1 MNEKTLRVL
10 EFEKI
15 IDKLKSLTASELG
28 RELVEELVPQTELAS
43 VQKLLSE
50 TNDGVNCIIRR
61 GSPPLGGIS
70 DVRHSL
76 KRLDLGGTLN
86 PGELLKLGG
95 VLRAARRLKGYVN
108 DKLDDKHEN
117 VVYELIS
124 CLESNQRLEQKIE
137 QCILSEDEIAD
148 NASPALNTIRR
159 QIKDQQASIKNK
171 LNDLIRS
178 TKYQKYIQESVVTLR
193 GDRYVIPVKQ
203 EHKNDI
209 PGLVHDSS
217 SSGATLF
224 IEPMGVVEANNAIK
238 QLRIKEQTE
247 IERILAELS
256 QDASLILP
264 QLNSNMSIMARLDFI
279 FAKAKL
285 ATDYNCVCPKIND
298 EGRILIKKGRHPLLD
313 PKIVVPI
320 DFWIGDKFR
329 SLIVTGPNTGGKTVS
344 LKTVGLFTLMIQSGL
359 LVPANDGTEMS
370 VFSSIYADI
379 GDEQSIEQ
387 SLSTFSSHMKNIVD
401 ILKHVDE
408 KSLVLFDELGAGTDP
423 TEGAALAMSILECL
437 HQLGATALATTHYA
451 ELKVYAITTAGVENA
466 SCEFDVETLRPT
478 YKLLIGVPGKSN
490 AFAISNRLGL
500 TDDIIERAKEFLS
513 QEDIRFEDILLSIEK
528 NRSEAEK
535 EKMRAESYR
544 LEAERLKK
552 DLEEQKRRLA
562 AQKEQE
568 LRKAKEEARRIL
580 VDSKRQAEELVA
592 EMKRLA
598 KEQEEAEVRRQTE
611 ELRQRINKSISS
623 LDESLVESIMPR
635 QGLVKPPKNL
645 KPGDTVL
652 IVNLNQ
658 RGNVLAAPDKNGEVQ
673 VQAGII
679 KLNVHISNLKLVD
692 EQKQQ
697 LVQRT
702 GIGRIG
708 VSKAQ
713 SMSTEIDLR
722 GMQLDEAVDAV
733 DKYLDDATI
742 AGLGEVTLIHGKGTG
757 ALRAGL
763 QQHLKHHPHIKS
775 FRLGKLGEGENG
787 VTVVSLK

>member
-15 IDKLKSLTASELG
+15 IDKLKALTASPLG
-28 RELVEELVPQTELAS
+28 RELVEELEPQVDFNTVE
-43 VQKLLSE
+43 KLLAE
-50 TNDGVNCIIRR
+50 TNDGVSCIVRR
-61 GSPPLGGIS
+61 GSPPMGGIH
-70 DVRHSL
+70 DIRHSL
-76 KRLDLGGTLN
+76 IRLDKGGILN
-86 PGELLKLGG
+86 PGELLKIAG

-108 DKLDDKHEN
+108 DKLDESN
-117 VVYELIS
+117 TNIVYELIS
-124 CLESNQRLEQKIE
+124 CLESNQRLEQKID
-137 QCILSEDEIAD
+137 QCIISEEEIAD

-159 QIKDQQASIKNK
+159 QIKEQQASIKNK

-178 TKYQKYIQESVVTLR
+178 TKYQKYIQESVVTMR

-203 EHKNDI
+203 EHRNDI

-224 IEPMGVVEANNAIK
+224 VEPMAVVEANNNIK
-238 QLRIKEQTE
+238 QLKVKEQTE
-247 IERILAELS
+247 IDRILAELS
-256 QDASLILP
+256 QDASLLLP

-285 ATDYNCVCPKIND
+285 ATDYNCVCPRMNQSGKI
-298 EGRILIKKGRHPLLD
+298 IIKKGRHPLLD
-313 PKIVVPI
+313 PKTVVPI
-320 DFWIGDKFR
+320 DFWIGDRFS

-344 LKTVGLFTLMIQSGL
+344 LKTVGLFTLMVQSGL
-359 LVPANDGTEMS
+359 LIPANEGTEMS
-370 VFSSIYADI
+370 IFEKVYADI

-387 SLSTFSSHMKNIVD
+387 SLSTFSSHMKNIVE
-401 ILKHVDE
+401 ILKHVDG

-423 TEGAALAMSILECL
+423 TEGAALAMAILECL
-437 HQLGATALATTHYA
+437 HQIGATTLATTHYS
-451 ELKVYAITTAGVENA
+451 ELKVYAISTAGVENA

-490 AFAISNRLGL
+490 AFAISKRLGL
-500 TDDIIERAKEFLS
+500 TDDIIERSKEFLS

-535 EKMRAESYR
+535 EKIRAESYR

-552 DLEEQKRRLA
+552 DLEEQKSRLA
-562 AQKEQE
+562 AQKESE

-580 VDSKRQAEELVA
+580 MDSKRQAEELVS

-611 ELRQRINKSISS
+611 ELRQRLNKSIGS
-623 LDESLVESIMPR
+623 LDESLAESILPR
-635 QGLVKPPKNL
+635 QGYVKPPKNL

-658 RGNVLAAPDKNGEVQ
+658 RGSVLSVPDKNGEVQ

-679 KLNVHISNLKLVD
+679 KINVHISNLKLVD

-697 LVQRT
+697 IQRT
-702 GIGRIG
+702 GMGKIG

-713 SMSTEIDLR
+713 SMRTEIDLR
-722 GMQLDEAVDAV
+722 GMLLDEAIDVV
-733 DKYLDDATI
+733 DKYLDDASI
-742 AGLGEVTLIHGKGTG
+742 AGMGEVTLIHGKGTG

-763 QQHLKHHPHIKS
+763 QQHLKHSPHVKA
-775 FRLGKLGEGENG
+775 FRLGKLGEGETG
-787 VTVVSLK
+787 VTVVEMR

>member
-15 IDKLKSLTASELG
+15 IDKLKALTASELG
-28 RELVEELVPQTELAS
+28 RELVEELAPQTDFSTVE
-43 VQKLLSE
+43 KLLAE
-50 TNDGVNCIIRR
+50 TNDGVSCIVRR
-61 GSPPLGGIS
+61 GSPPMGGIH
-70 DVRHSL
+70 DIRHSL
-76 KRLDLGGTLN
+76 VRLDKGGILN
-86 PGELLKLGG
+86 PGELLKLAG

-108 DKLDDKHEN
+108 DKLDEN
-117 VVYELIS
+117 RTNTVYELIA
-124 CLESNQRLEQKIE
+124 CLESNQRLEQKID
-137 QCILSEDEIAD
+137 QCIISEEEIAD

-159 QIKDQQASIKNK
+159 QIKEQQASIKNK
-171 LNDLIRS
+171 LNDLIHA

-203 EHKNDI
+203 EHRNDI
-209 PGLVHDSS
+209 PGLIHDAS

-224 IEPMGVVEANNAIK
+224 IEPIAVVEANNNIR
-238 QLRIKEQTE
+238 QLKLKEEAE

-279 FAKAKL
+279 FAKARL
-285 ATDYNCVCPKIND
+285 ATDYNCVCPKMN
-298 EGRILIKKGRHPLLD
+298 ETGRILIKKGRHPLLD
-313 PKIVVPI
+313 PKTVVPI
-320 DFWIGDKFR
+320 DFWIGERFS

-344 LKTVGLFTLMIQSGL
+344 LKTVGLFTLMVQSGL
-359 LVPANDGTEMS
+359 LVPANEGTEMS
-370 VFSSIYADI
+370 VFRKVYADI

-387 SLSTFSSHMKNIVD
+387 SLSTFSSHMKNIVE
-401 ILKHVDE
+401 ILKQVDD

-423 TEGAALAMSILECL
+423 TEGAALAMAILECL
-437 HQLGATALATTHYA
+437 HQTGTTTLATTHYS
-451 ELKVYAITTAGVENA
+451 ELKVYAISTAEVENA

-490 AFAISNRLGL
+490 AFAISKRLGL
-500 TDDIIERAKEFLS
+500 TDDIIERSKEFLS

-552 DLEEQKRRLA
+552 DLEEQKSRLA
-562 AQKEQE
+562 AQKENE
-568 LRKAKEEARRIL
+568 LRKAREEARRIL
-580 VDSKRQAEELVA
+580 TDSKRQAEELVS

-611 ELRQRINKSISS
+611 ELRQRLNKSIGS
-623 LDESLVESIMPR
+623 LDESLAEAIMPK
-635 QGLVKPPKNL
+635 QGYVKPPKNL
-645 KPGDTVL
+645 KPGDSVL

-658 RGNVLAAPDKNGEVQ
+658 RGTALSAPDKNGEVQ

-679 KLNVHISNLKLVD
+679 KINVHISNLKLVD

-697 LVQRT
+697 LQRT
-702 GIGRIG
+702 GMGKIG
-708 VSKAQ
+708 VSKARD
-713 SMSTEIDLR
+713 MKTEIDLR
-722 GMQLDEAVDAV
+722 GMLLDEAIDAV
-733 DKYLDDATI
+733 DKYLDDASI
-742 AGLGEVTLIHGKGTG
+742 AGMGEVTLIHGKGTG

-763 QQHLKHHPHIKS
+763 QQHLKHNPHVKS
-775 FRLGKLGEGENG
+775 FRLGKLGEGETG
-787 VTVVSLK
+787 VTVVEMR

>member
-1 MNEKTLRVL
+1 MNERTLRVL

-15 IDKLKSLTASELG
+15 IDKLKSLTASDLG
-28 RELVEELVPQTELAS
+28 KELVTDLVPQTDFNTVE
-43 VQKLLSE
+43 KMLSE
-50 TNDGVNCIIRR
+50 TNDGVSCLMRR
-61 GSPPLGGIS
+61 GTPPLGGIS
-70 DVRHSL
+70 DIRYSL
-76 KRLDLGGTLN
+76 KRLDMGGVLN

-95 VLRAARRLKGYVN
+95 VLRAARKLKSYIN
-108 DKLDDKHEN
+108 DKIDEDN
-117 VVYELIS
+117 TSVVNELIA
-124 CLESNQRLEQKIE
+124 CLESNQRLEQKIDT
-137 QCILSEDEIAD
+137 CILSEEEIAD
-148 NASPALNTIRR
+148 NASSALSSIRR
-159 QIKDQQASIKNK
+159 QIKDRQATIKDK

-178 TKYQKYIQESVVTLR
+178 TKHQKHIQDAVVTIR

-203 EHKNDI
+203 EFRNEI

-217 SSGATLF
+217 SSGATLY
-224 IEPMGVVEANNAIK
+224 IEPMAVVEANNSIK
-238 QLRIKEQTE
+238 QLKIKEQAE

-256 QDASLILP
+256 QDAALILP
-264 QLNSNMSIMARLDFI
+264 QLNANISIMARLDFI
-279 FAKAKL
+279 FAKARL
-285 ATDYNCVCPKIND
+285 AVEYKCMYPQMNQQGKI
-298 EGRILIKKGRHPLLD
+298 IIKKGRHPLLD
-313 PKIVVPI
+313 PKVVVPI
-320 DFWIGDKFR
+320 DFWIGENFK

-344 LKTVGLFTLMIQSGL
+344 LKTVGLFTLMVQSGL
-359 LVPANDGTEMS
+359 HIPANEGTQMS
-370 VFSSIYADI
+370 VFERIYADI

-401 ILKHVDE
+401 ILKNVNS

-437 HQLGATALATTHYA
+437 HQIGATTLATTHYS
-451 ELKVYAITTAGVENA
+451 ELKVYAISTVGVENA

-490 AFAISNRLGL
+490 AFAISKRLGL
-500 TDDIIERAKEFLS
+500 TEDIIERSKEFLS

-552 DLEEQKRRLA
+552 DLEDQKRKLE
-562 AQKEQE
+562 AQKESE
-568 LRKAKEEARRIL
+568 LRKAREEARRIL
-580 VDSKRQAEELVA
+580 TDSKRQADELVS

-611 ELRQRINKSISS
+611 ELRQKLNKSINN
-623 LDESLVESIMPR
+623 LDDSLVESIMPR

-658 RGNVLAAPDKNGEVQ
+658 KGTVVTVPDKNGEAQ
-673 VQAGII
+673 VQAGIMKI
-679 KLNVHISNLKLVD
+679 NVHISNLKLVD

-697 LVQRT
+697 IKKT
-702 GIGRIG
+702 GMGKIG
-708 VSKAQ
+708 VAKAQ
-713 SMSTEIDLR
+713 NMSSEIDLR
-722 GMQLDEAVDAV
+722 GMLLDEAVDVV
-733 DKYLDDATI
+733 DKYLDDASI
-742 AGLGEVTLIHGKGTG
+742 AGMGEVTLIHGKGTG

-763 QQHLKHHPHIKS
+763 QQHLKYNPHVKS
-775 FRLGKLGEGENG
+775 FRLGKLGEGETG
-787 VTVVSLK
+787 VTVVEIR

>member
-1 MNEKTLRVL
+1 MNKKTIRVL

-15 IDKLKSLTASELG
+15 TDKLKGLTASELG
-28 RELVEELVPQTELAS
+28 RELVEELVPQTDFNSVEKMLA
-43 VQKLLSE
+43 E
-50 TNDGVNCIIRR
+50 TNDGVSCIVRR
-61 GSPPLGGIS
+61 GSPPLGGIH
-70 DVRHSL
+70 DIRPCL
-76 KRLDLGGTLN
+76 KRLDLGGILN
-86 PGELLKLGG
+86 PGELLKIGG

-108 DKLDDKHEN
+108 DKLDENKEN

-124 CLESNQRLEQKIE
+124 CLESNQRLEQKIDL
-137 QCILSEDEIAD
+137 CIISEEEIAD

-159 QIKDQQASIKNK
+159 QIKDQQASIKDK

-178 TKYQKYIQESVVTLR
+178 SKYQKYIQESVVTMR

-238 QLRIKEQTE
+238 QLKIKEQAE

-256 QDASLILP
+256 SDASLILP
-264 QLNSNMSIMARLDFI
+264 QLNANMSIMARLDFI

-285 ATDYNCVCPKIND
+285 ATDLNCICPRINQEGKI
-298 EGRILIKKGRHPLLD
+298 IIKKGRHPLLD
-313 PKIVVPI
+313 PKAVVPI
-320 DFWIGDKFR
+320 DFWIGEKFS

-344 LKTVGLFTLMIQSGL
+344 LKTVGLFTLMMQSGL
-359 LVPANDGTEMS
+359 LVPANEGTEMS
-370 VFSSIYADI
+370 VFERIYADI

-387 SLSTFSSHMKNIVD
+387 SLSTFSSHMKNIVE
-401 ILKHVDE
+401 ILKNVNG

-437 HQLGATALATTHYA
+437 HRIGATTLATTHYT
-451 ELKVYAITTAGVENA
+451 ELKVYAISTQGVENA

-490 AFAISNRLGL
+490 AFAISKRLGL
-500 TDDIIERAKEFLS
+500 TDDIIERSKEFLS

-528 NRSEAEK
+528 NRGEAEK

-552 DLEEQKRRLA
+552 DLEEQRSRLA
-562 AQKEQE
+562 VQKENE
-568 LRKAKEEARRIL
+568 LRKAKEEARCIL
-580 VDSKRQAEELVA
+580 MDSKRQAEELVS

-611 ELRQRINKSISS
+611 ELRQKLNRSISS
-623 LDESLVESIMPR
+623 LDDSLVESIMPKK
-635 QGLVKPPKNL
+635 GLVKPPKNL
-645 KPGDTVL
+645 KPGDSVL

-658 RGNVLAAPDKNGEVQ
+658 KGTLLSAPDKNGECQ

-679 KLNVHISNLKLVD
+679 KINVHISNLKLVD

-697 LVQRT
+697 LQRT
-702 GIGRIG
+702 GIGKIG

-713 SMSTEIDLR
+713 NMSSEIDLR
-722 GMQLDEAVDAV
+722 GMLLDEAVDVV
-733 DKYLDDATI
+733 DKYLDDASI

-763 QQHLKHHPHIKS
+763 QQHLKHNPHIKS
-775 FRLGKLGEGENG
+775 FRLGKLGEGESG
-787 VTVVSLK
+787 VTVVEIK

>member
-1 MNEKTLRVL
+1 MNNKTLRVL

-15 IDKLKSLTASELG
+15 IDKLMALTASELG
-28 RELVEELVPQTELAS
+28 KELVEELSPQTELNAIE
-43 VQKLLSE
+43 KMLTE
-50 TNDGVNCIIRR
+50 TNDGVGCIVRR
-61 GSPPLGGIS
+61 GSPPLGGIN
-70 DVRHSL
+70 DIRPSL

-86 PGELLKLGG
+86 PGELLRLGG

-108 DKLDDKHEN
+108 DKLDNGSEN

-124 CLESNQRLEQKIE
+124 CIESNQRLEQKIDM
-137 QCILSEDEIAD
+137 CIISEEEIAD

-159 QIKDQQASIKNK
+159 QIKDQQTSIKNK

-238 QLRIKEQTE
+238 QLKIKEQTE

-264 QLNSNMSIMARLDFI
+264 QLNANMSIMARLDFI

-285 ATDYNCVCPKIND
+285 ATDLNCVCPRINQS
-298 EGRILIKKGRHPLLD
+298 GRIIIKKGRHPLLD
-313 PKIVVPI
+313 PKAVVPI
-320 DFWIGDKFR
+320 DFWIGDKFS

-344 LKTVGLFTLMIQSGL
+344 LKTVGLFTLMMQSGL
-359 LVPANDGTEMS
+359 LVPANEGTEMS
-370 VFSSIYADI
+370 VFERIYADI

-387 SLSTFSSHMKNIVD
+387 SLSTFSSHMKNIVE
-401 ILKHVDE
+401 ILRNVNGR
-408 KSLVLFDELGAGTDP
+408 SLVLFDELGAGTDP

-437 HQLGATALATTHYA
+437 HQMGATTLATTHYA
-451 ELKVYAITTAGVENA
+451 ELKVYAISTQGVENA

-490 AFAISNRLGL
+490 AFAISKRLGL
-500 TDDIIERAKEFLS
+500 TDDIIERSKEFLS
-513 QEDIRFEDILLSIEK
+513 QEDIHFEDILLSIEK
-528 NRSEAEK
+528 NRNEAEK

-552 DLEEQKRRLA
+552 DLEEQKNRLA
-562 AQKEQE
+562 AQKESE
-568 LRKAKEEARRIL
+568 LRKAREEARRIL
-580 VDSKRQAEELVA
+580 MDSKRQAEELVA
-592 EMKRLA
+592 EMKRLV
-598 KEQEEAEVRRQTE
+598 KEQEEAEVRKQTE
-611 ELRQRINKSISS
+611 ELRQRLNKSISS
-623 LDESLVESIMPR
+623 LDDSLVESIMPKK
-635 QGLVKPPKNL
+635 GLVKPPKNL
-645 KPGDTVL
+645 KPGDSVL

-658 RGNVLAAPDKNGEVQ
+658 KGTVVSTPDKNGECQ
-673 VQAGII
+673 VQAGIMKI
-679 KLNVHISNLKLVD
+679 NVHISNLKLVD
-692 EQKQQ
+692 EQKLQ
-697 LVQRT
+697 LQRT
-702 GIGRIG
+702 GMGKIG
-708 VSKAQ
+708 VSKARN
-713 SMSTEIDLR
+713 MSTEIDLR
-722 GMQLDEAVDAV
+722 GMLLDEAVDAV
-733 DKYLDDATI
+733 DKYLDDASL

-763 QQHLKHHPHIKS
+763 QQHLKHNPHIKS
-775 FRLGKLGEGENG
+775 FRLGKLGEGESG
-787 VTVVSLK
+787 VTVAEIK

>member
-15 IDKLKSLTASELG
+15 IDKLKALTVSPLG
-28 RELVEELVPQTELAS
+28 RELVEELVPQTDFNTVE
-43 VQKLLSE
+43 KLLAE
-50 TNDGVNCIIRR
+50 TNDGVSCIVRR
-61 GSPPLGGIS
+61 GSPPMGGIH
-70 DVRHSL
+70 DIRLSL
-76 KRLDLGGTLN
+76 IRLDKGGILN
-86 PGELLKLGG
+86 PGELLKIAG

-108 DKLDDKHEN
+108 DKLVESN
-117 VVYELIS
+117 TNIVNELIS
-124 CLESNQRLEQKIE
+124 CLESNQRLEQKID
-137 QCILSEDEIAD
+137 QCIISEEEIAD

-159 QIKDQQASIKNK
+159 QIKEQQASIKNK

-203 EHKNDI
+203 EHRNDI

-224 IEPMGVVEANNAIK
+224 VEPMAVVEANNNIK
-238 QLRIKEQTE
+238 QLKVKEQTE
-247 IERILAELS
+247 IDRILAELS
-256 QDASLILP
+256 QDVSLLLP

-285 ATDYNCVCPKIND
+285 ATDYNCFCPKMNQSGKI
-298 EGRILIKKGRHPLLD
+298 IIKKGRHPLLD
-313 PKIVVPI
+313 PKTVVPI
-320 DFWIGDKFR
+320 DFWIGDRFS

-344 LKTVGLFTLMIQSGL
+344 LKTVGLFTLMVQSGL
-359 LVPANDGTEMS
+359 LIPANEGTEMS
-370 VFSSIYADI
+370 IFEKVYADI

-387 SLSTFSSHMKNIVD
+387 SLSTFSSHMKNIVE
-401 ILKHVDE
+401 ILKHVDG

-423 TEGAALAMSILECL
+423 TEGAALAMAILECL
-437 HQLGATALATTHYA
+437 HQIGATTLATTHYS
-451 ELKVYAITTAGVENA
+451 ELKVYAISTAGVENA

-490 AFAISNRLGL
+490 AFAISKRLGL
-500 TDDIIERAKEFLS
+500 TDDIIERSKEFLS

-552 DLEEQKRRLA
+552 DLEEQKSRLA
-562 AQKEQE
+562 AQKESE
-568 LRKAKEEARRIL
+568 LRRAKEEARRIL
-580 VDSKRQAEELVA
+580 VDSKRQAEELVS

-611 ELRQRINKSISS
+611 ELRQRLNKSIGS
-623 LDESLVESIMPR
+623 LDESLAESILPR
-635 QGLVKPPKNL
+635 QGYVKPPENL
-645 KPGDTVL
+645 KLGDTVL

-658 RGNVLAAPDKNGEVQ
+658 RGSVLSVPDKNGEVQ

-679 KLNVHISNLKLVD
+679 KINVHISNLKLVD

-697 LVQRT
+697 IQRT
-702 GIGRIG
+702 GMGKIG

-713 SMSTEIDLR
+713 SMRTEIDLR
-722 GMQLDEAVDAV
+722 GMLLDEAIDAV
-733 DKYLDDATI
+733 DKYLDDASI
-742 AGLGEVTLIHGKGTG
+742 AGMGEVTLIHGKGTG

-763 QQHLKHHPHIKS
+763 QQHLKHNPHVKT
-775 FRLGKLGEGENG
+775 FRLGKLGEGEAG
-787 VTVVSLK
+787 VTVVEMR

>member
-1 MNEKTLRVL
+1 MNDKTLRVL
-10 EFEKI
+10 EFDKI
-15 IDKLKSLTASELG
+15 IDKLRSLTASELG
-28 RELVEELVPQTELAS
+28 RELVDELVPQTDFNTVE
-43 VQKLLSE
+43 KLLAE
-50 TNDGVNCIIRR
+50 TNDGVGCIVRR
-61 GSPPLGGIS
+61 GSPPMGGVNDI
-70 DVRHSL
+70 RPSL
-76 KRLDLGGTLN
+76 KRLDMGGILN
-86 PGELLKLGG
+86 PGELLKIGG
-95 VLRAARRLKGYVN
+95 VLRGARRLKGYAG
-108 DKLDDKHEN
+108 DKLDEN
-117 VVYELIS
+117 TENIVTELIS
-124 CLESNQRLEQKIE
+124 CLESNARLEQKIDN
-137 QCILSEDEIAD
+137 CIVSEEEIAD
-148 NASPALNTIRR
+148 NASPALSTIRR
-159 QIKDQQASIKNK
+159 QIKDQQASIKDK
-171 LNDLIRS
+171 LNELIRS
-178 TKYQKYIQESVVTLR
+178 TKYQKYIQESVVTIR

-203 EHKNDI
+203 EHRSEI

-224 IEPMGVVEANNAIK
+224 VEPMAVVEANNAIK
-238 QLRIKEQTE
+238 QLKIKEQAE

-264 QLNSNMSIMARLDFI
+264 QLNSNISIMARLDFI

-285 ATDYNCVCPKIND
+285 ATDLNCVCPRLNQS
-298 EGRILIKKGRHPLLD
+298 GRIVIKKGRHPLLD
-313 PKIVVPI
+313 PRIVVPI
-320 DFWIGDKFR
+320 DFWIGDKFS

-359 LVPANDGTEMS
+359 HVPANEGTEMS
-370 VFSSIYADI
+370 VFERVYADI

-401 ILKHVDE
+401 ILKNVNGR
-408 KSLVLFDELGAGTDP
+408 SLVMFDELGAGTDP
-423 TEGAALAMSILECL
+423 TEGAALAMAILECL
-437 HQLGATALATTHYA
+437 HQMGATTLATTHYS
-451 ELKVYAITTAGVENA
+451 ELKVYAISTVGVENA

-478 YKLLIGVPGKSN
+478 YRLLIGVPGKSN
-490 AFAISNRLGL
+490 AFAISKRLGL
-500 TDDIIERAKEFLS
+500 TDDIIERSKEFLS

-535 EKMRAESYR
+535 EKLRAESYR

-552 DLEEQKRRLA
+552 DLEDQKNKLA

-580 VDSKRQAEELVA
+580 IDSKRQAEELVA

-611 ELRQRINKSISS
+611 ELRQKLNKSINS
-623 LDESLVESIMPR
+623 LEDSLVESIMPK

-658 RGNVLAAPDKNGEVQ
+658 KGTVLSAPDKDGEAQ

-679 KLNVHISNLKLVD
+679 KINVHISNLKLVD

-697 LVQRT
+697 IQRT
-702 GIGRIG
+702 GMGKIGI
-708 VSKAQ
+708 SKARN
-713 SMSTEIDLR
+713 MSSEIDLR
-722 GMQLDEAVDAV
+722 GMLLDEAIDVV
-733 DKYLDDATI
+733 DKYLDDASI
-742 AGLGEVTLIHGKGTG
+742 AGMGEVTLIHGKGTG

-763 QQHLKHHPHIKS
+763 QQHLKRNPHVRT

-787 VTVVSLK
+787 VTVVEMK